1 MATKTNK
8 NSNSNANY
16 VIKTMH
22 SLMNE
27 FTEQAKKTDKE
38 IANYLMSTVEFVE
51 ELEQNVKNYIKE
63 RKLAEGLKTQTG
75 YLDCEFVTVWLVDE
89 LNIKNWVKY
98 HVDKIMNRYCNTF
111 EKTVFN
117 RDSYRRFVTA
127 IFYKEFGLKMPD

>member
-8 NSNSNANY
+8 NSNNNVVN
-16 VIKTMH
+16 VINRMH
-22 SLMNE
+22 SIMKE
-27 FTEQAKKTDKE
+27 YSKDAKETKNKGL
-38 IANYLMSTVEFVE
+38 ANYLMSTVELVE

-98 HVDKIMNRYCNTF
+98 HVDKIMKRYCKAF
-111 EKTVFN
+111 EKTAFN
-117 RDSYRRFVTA
+117 HDSYTEFATA
-127 IFYKEFGLKMPD
+127 IFYKELCLD